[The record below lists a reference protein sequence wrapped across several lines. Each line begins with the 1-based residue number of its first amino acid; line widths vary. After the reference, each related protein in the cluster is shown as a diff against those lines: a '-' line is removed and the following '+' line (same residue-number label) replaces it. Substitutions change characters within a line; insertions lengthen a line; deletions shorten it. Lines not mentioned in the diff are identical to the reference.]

1 MDPVRHLRF
10 SVASLVSII
19 ALGTI
24 GYSLIEGWQV
34 FDALYMTVITLATVG
49 FKEVQPLSAGGK
61 LFTTVQIIS
70 GTSII
75 VYTLNN
81 HLEITAGGSLL

>member
-1 MDPVRHLRF
+1 MDPVRHLRI

-24 GYSLIEGWQV
+24 GYSLIEGWQA
-34 FDALYMTVITLATVG
+34 FDALYMTVITLTTVG
-49 FKEVQPLSAGGK
+49 FKEVQPLAAGGK

-81 HLEITAGGSLL
+81 HLEIIAGGSLL

>member
-24 GYSLIEGWQV
+24 GYSLIEGLQV

-81 HLEITAGGSLL
+81 HLEIIAGGSLL

>member
-19 ALGTI
+19 ALDTI
-24 GYSLIEGWQV
+24 GYSLIEGWQA

-81 HLEITAGGSLL
+81 HLEIIAGGSLL

>member
-49 FKEVQPLSAGGK
+49 FKELQPLSAGGK